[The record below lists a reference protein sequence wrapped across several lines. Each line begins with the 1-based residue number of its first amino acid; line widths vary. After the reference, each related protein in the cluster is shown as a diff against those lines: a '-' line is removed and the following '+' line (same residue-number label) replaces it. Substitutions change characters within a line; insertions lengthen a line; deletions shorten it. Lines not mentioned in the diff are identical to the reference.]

1 LLFAARF
8 YLPSARN
15 VTKRGR
21 WADFQ
26 VGGWLCALVR
36 IIVSYYI
43 TCYVHVCTYGK
54 IKIEPHVKGRKER
67 KRSKTIIKTLAVVVL
82 TAASS

>member
-1 LLFAARF
+1 
-8 YLPSARN
+8 
-15 VTKRGR
+15 
-21 WADFQ
+21 
-26 VGGWLCALVR
+26 
-36 IIVSYYI
+36 
-43 TCYVHVCTYGK
+43 VCTYGK